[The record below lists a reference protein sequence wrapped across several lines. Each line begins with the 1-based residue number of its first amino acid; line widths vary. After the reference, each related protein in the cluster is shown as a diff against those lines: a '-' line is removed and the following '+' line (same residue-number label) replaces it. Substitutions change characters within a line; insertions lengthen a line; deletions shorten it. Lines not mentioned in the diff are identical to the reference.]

1 MFGDIG
7 RLNTEPV
14 KIMLQDGA
22 EPYALSV
29 ARRVPILMESKVK
42 EELDCLEAAGVIEPI
57 TKPTL
62 WCSPMVPVMKKSGK
76 VRLCVDLKRLNQT
89 VKREQFILPT
99 LQDVTSKLSGA
110 TVFTSIDAAS
120 GFYQIPLHKDHTF
133 PHKCV

>member
-29 ARRVPILMESKVK
+29 VRRVPIPVESKVK
-42 EELDCLEAAGVIEPI
+42 EELDRLEAAGVIEPI

-76 VRLCVDLKRLNQT
+76 VRLCVDLKWLNQT

-99 LQDVTSKLSGA
+99 QQDVTSKLSSA

-120 GFYQIPLHKDHTF
+120 GFYQIPLHEDHTF